1 MKNIIKKET
10 KALLMSNCL
19 EAEIRDVDECIKFI
33 IDSKES
39 CYDMYSETVVD
50 LKEAENRILEL
61 KQEINK
67 LRQELM
73 KYKNN
78 RIVRILIKLGVIH
91 V

>member
-1 MKNIIKKET
+1 MRNIIKKET

-39 CYDMYSETVVD
+39 CYDMYSETMVD

-73 KYKNN
+73 KYKNSK
-78 RIVRILIKLGVIH
+78 IIKLLERLRLVR
-91 V
+91 